1 MRIYGIS
8 IAHLPVALRILGFVL
23 CLAILWLPIAI
34 PIYLLIPD
42 DANLVTILTMGLL
55 AIAFLVLLPGWSQSV
70 HQQHQAFTHYGLEF
84 SRRNL
89 IELSNGLAIGLISIQ
104 LLFLIQAGLGWLEWQ
119 PSTVPIIRWI
129 LEAIPTALGT
139 ALAEELFFRGWMY
152 DELRRDY
159 SQSVTIWATSLIFAI
174 AHFIKPAL
182 EIIRTSPQ
190 FFGLLLLALICAWG
204 KNLCRGRLGLSIG
217 IHAGLIWGWYVLNV
231 GQLIKYTRTVP
242 VWVTGVNDNPLAGV
256 MGLGFLLVLFLVIR
270 QQAIARMRN

>member
-8 IAHLPVALRILGFVL
+8 IAHLPVPLRILGFVL
-23 CLAILWLPIAI
+23 CLAFLWLPIAI

-55 AIAFLVLLPGWSQSV
+55 AIAFLLLLPGWSQAV

-89 IELSNGLAIGLISIQ
+89 LEFSNGLAIGLISIQ
-104 LLFLIQAGLGWLEWQ
+104 LLFLVQAGLGWLEWQ
-119 PSTVPIIRWI
+119 PSTAPISRWI
-129 LEAIPTALGT
+129 LEAIPTAMGT

-159 SQSVTIWATSLIFAI
+159 SRSVTIWATSLIFAI
-174 AHFIKPAL
+174 AHFLKPL
-182 EIIRTSPQ
+182 PEIIRTSPQ
-190 FFGLLLLALICAWG
+190 FFGLLLLALLCAWG
-204 KNLCRGRLGLSIG
+204 KNLCRGRLGLPIG

-256 MGLGFLLVLFLVIR
+256 MGLGFLLVLFIVIR
-270 QQAIARMRN
+270 QQAIAKTRN